1 MHHPVHFLLV
11 EDNPGDADLTRETL
25 ESSKV
30 QIRLSV
36 VCDGA
41 EALDF
46 LRQKGKHSEAQLPD
60 LILLDLN
67 LPKLSGRDVLAE
79 IKASAELRHI
89 PIVVLTSSDAERD
102 IAESYRL
109 GANCYITKPVDW
121 RAFQSIVQGVESF
134 WLTIVKL
141 PPCKLS

>member
-36 VCDGA
+36 VSDGA

-46 LRQKGKHSEAQLPD
+46 LRHKGRHSEAQLPD

-67 LPKLSGRDVLAE
+67 LPKLSGRDVLSE
-79 IKASAELRHI
+79 IKATAELRHI

-121 RAFQSIVQGVESF
+121 RAFQAIVQGVENF